1 MAVVQNRLVKVP
13 PLEGPVRHIVHQTF
27 WHKASVSIRKA
38 FRQVTQGTLWLANSQ
53 IASSMIVEAQLMA
66 VVQNRFG
73 IYPLVEG
80 PARHVHPKTTT
91 FCLVLGFTPS
101 GRPSRAHQS
110 QNDLGQLYSGTSV
123 AFPDGLCG
131 TFRPVFPSRFF
142 RTCNVRKKIGL
153 SRTFSS
159 GRVTSGNCQSAFQA
173 PLWHILVFRTCNVGK
188 KIGLSRTFSFGRVT
202 LGTA

>member
-1 MAVVQNRLVKVP
+1 MSCCRVFIRCALLCSQGSCYCGCSSGCCCSCSKS
-13 PLEGPVRHIVHQTF
+13 F
-27 WHKASVSIRKA
+27 WD
-38 FRQVTQGTLWLANSQ
+38 L
-53 IASSMIVEAQLMA
+53 
-66 VVQNRFG
+66 
-73 IYPLVEG
+73 PLVEG
-80 PARHVHPKTTT
+80 PGRHVHPKTTT

-142 RTCNVRKKIGL
+142 RTCNVRMKIGL

>member
-1 MAVVQNRLVKVP
+1 MKVP
-13 PLEGPVRHIVHQTF
+13 LPGSPVRHIVHQTI
-27 WHKASVSIRKA
+27 WDKASERCHKV
-38 FRQVTQGTLWLANSQ
+38 FRQLAQGTLWLTNTPM
-53 IASSMIVEAQLMA
+53 ASSMAVEAQLMA

-91 FCLVLGFTPS
+91 FCLVLGFTHS

-110 QNDLGQLYSGTSV
+110 QNDLEQLYSGTSV

-142 RTCNVRKKIGL
+142 RTCNV
-153 SRTFSS
+153 
-159 GRVTSGNCQSAFQA
+159 
-173 PLWHILVFRTCNVGK
+173 GK

-202 LGTA
+202 LGNCQSAFQAPLWHIRFS

>member
-1 MAVVQNRLVKVP
+1 MPICALMAVVQNRLVKVP
-13 PLEGPVRHIVHQTF
+13 LPGSPVRHIVHQTF

-53 IASSMIVEAQLMA
+53 IASSMTVEAQLMA

-110 QNDLGQLYSGTSV
+110 QNDLEQLYSGTLV
-123 AFPDGLCG
+123 AP
-131 TFRPVFPSRFF
+131 PVFLTF
-142 RTCNVRKKIGL
+142 NVRMKIGL
-153 SRTFSS
+153 PCTFSS
-159 GRVTSGNCQSAFQA
+159 GRVTSGNS
-173 PLWHILVFRTCNVGK
+173 
-188 KIGLSRTFSFGRVT
+188 
-202 LGTA
+202 

>member
-1 MAVVQNRLVKVP
+1 MMPICALMAVVQNRLVKVP
-13 PLEGPVRHIVHQTF
+13 LPGSPVRHIVHQTF
-27 WHKASVSIRKA
+27 WHNASVSIRKA

-101 GRPSRAHQS
+101 GRPCKAHRSPNVLAQGFRKS
-110 QNDLGQLYSGTSV
+110 PQGTL
-123 AFPDGLCG
+123 AAG
-131 TFRPVFPSRFF
+131 TRLPKVSARP
-142 RTCNVRKKIGL
+142 
-153 SRTFSS
+153 S
-159 GRVTSGNCQSAFQA
+159 GR
-173 PLWHILVFRTCNVGK
+173 
-188 KIGLSRTFSFGRVT
+188 
-202 LGTA
+202 